1 MKRQMRTLFVAGML
15 ALAASPLMAVTGR
28 EVMEKADAVAE
39 PKTSMSQ
46 VQMDLIDKNG
56 TVQPRQMLEYGMKD
70 DKDLKSV
77 VIIFQSPA
85 SVKDTRF
92 LQKDKEGGG
101 SDKWIYMPSLRS
113 TRRIAASEGDK
124 SFMGSD
130 ATYDDLA
137 GRELDDYEY
146 ELLEESE
153 SKGSW
158 TTYKVEATPKP
169 TTSSQYSKLITW
181 IDHETYVP
189 VYTEMYD
196 KSGKLLKTLEVKKLE
211 NVNGYQT
218 PMDNLLT
225 NVQTGHSTH
234 LTIKQ
239 IKTDLSIPARVFT
252 TNFLNTGK

>member
-1 MKRQMRTLFVAGML
+1 MKAMRNAFVVSLL
-15 ALAASPLMAVTGR
+15 ATLAASPLAAITGR
-28 EVMEKADAVAE
+28 EVMEKADAVPE

-46 VQMDLIDKNG
+46 VQMDLVDKNG
-56 TVQPRQMLEYGMKD
+56 TVQSRMMLEYGREPE
-70 DKDLKSV
+70 DLKDI

-130 ATYDDLA
+130 ATYDDLS

-146 ELLEESE
+146 ELLSESE
-153 SKGSW
+153 PKGKW
-158 TTYKVEATPKP
+158 TTYKVECTPKP
-169 TTSSQYSKLITW
+169 TTDSQYSKLVTW
-181 IDHETYVP
+181 IDHDTFVP

-196 KSGKLLKTLEVKKLE
+196 KDGKLLKELEVMDLQ
-211 NVNGYQT
+211 VVGGYQT
-218 PMDNLLT
+218 PMLNELR
-225 NVQTGHSTH
+225 NVQTGHSTK
-234 LTIKQ
+234 LAIKQ
-239 IKTDLSIPARVFT
+239 IKVDLALPDRIFT

>member
-1 MKRQMRTLFVAGML
+1 MKTLRNVIVVGLL
-15 ALAASPLMAVTGR
+15 AMTASPLFAITGR

-39 PKTSMSQ
+39 PKTSMSR
-46 VQMDLIDKNG
+46 VQMDLVNKNG
-56 TVQPRQMLEYGMKD
+56 NVESRIMQEYGRKPE
-70 DKDLKSV
+70 DLKDV
-77 VIIFQSPA
+77 VIIFLSPA

-130 ATYDDLA
+130 ATYDDLSD
-137 GRELDDYEY
+137 RELDDYEY
-146 ELLEESE
+146 ELLAESE
-153 SKGSW
+153 TKGQW
-158 TTYKVEATPKP
+158 TTYKVECTPKP
-169 TTSSQYSKLITW
+169 TTDSQYSKLITW

-196 KSGKLLKTLEVKKLE
+196 KDGELLKELEVKDLQ
-211 NVNGYQT
+211 NINGYWT
-218 PMDNLLT
+218 PMVDELR
-225 NVQTGHSTH
+225 NVQTGHSTK
-234 LTIKQ
+234 LTIQQ
-239 IKTDLSIPARVFT
+239 IKTDLNLPARIFT